1 MAFIAMKNTGDF
13 YMKSKYISDDDPQA
27 YGFLMWA
34 KIFTKEYELSRWC
47 LLEQRI
53 RGLDKNGYFWNR

>member
-1 MAFIAMKNTGDF
+1 
-13 YMKSKYISDDDPQA
+13 MKSKYISDDDSQA